1 MLIEDFQIH
10 KKLPQIIKKMVI
22 HKLIVF
28 NLVRKLDQK
37 TLEMFRKN
45 RKMIILEKKIR
56 TDIKETNQVK
66 EEGQGQKTNENFLLI
81 DVIEIQFLLI
91 EEKKD

>member
-1 MLIEDFQIH
+1 
-10 KKLPQIIKKMVI
+10 MVI

-45 RKMIILEKKIR
+45 HKMIILERKIR
-56 TDIKETNQVK
+56 IDIKEKNLTK

-81 DVIEIQFLLI
+81 DVTKIRFLLI
-91 EEKKD
+91 EKKKD

>member
-1 MLIEDFQIH
+1 
-10 KKLPQIIKKMVI
+10 MVI

-28 NLVRKLDQK
+28 NLVKKLDQK

-45 RKMIILEKKIR
+45 HKMIILERKIR
-56 TDIKETNQVK
+56 IDIKEKNLTK

-81 DVIEIQFLLI
+81 DVTKIRFLLI
-91 EEKKD
+91 EKKKD